1 MRVGACAVG
10 VLDEDV
16 QVVLAVHQDL
26 VLDHSA
32 FLEVLELGE
41 GELVVVQ
48 LEHSLRFLA
57 AGRQPAQHQGFVLGH
72 SHYRESPEWDGQLQ
86 LGDLHFVLGED
97 VAFDA
102 VEHSKLLVV
111 PSADEYLIVVDPA
124 GCGLAPRHLQV
135 GNRIPLPRYN
145 VIVLSRSDL
154 GLTLAVVSAKD
165 EHLLVVVDRGEEVAE
180 GGHLHL
186 VHHQLLVVEHSEVVV
201 GRPAEQIVLV
211 VGRDEDH

>member
-48 LEHSLRFLA
+48 LEHPLRLFA
-57 AGRQPAQHQGFVLGH
+57 AGRQTAQHQGFVLGH
-72 SHYRESPEWDGQLQ
+72 PHYRESPERDGQLQ

-97 VAFDA
+97 VALDA
-102 VEHSKLLVV
+102 VKHSKLLVV
-111 PSADEYLIVVDPA
+111 SSADEYLIVVDPA

-135 GNRIPLPRYN
+135 GNRIPLPRYYI
-145 VIVLSRSDL
+145 VVLSRSDL

-180 GGHLHL
+180 SRHLHL

-211 VGRDEDH
+211 VGRDEDY